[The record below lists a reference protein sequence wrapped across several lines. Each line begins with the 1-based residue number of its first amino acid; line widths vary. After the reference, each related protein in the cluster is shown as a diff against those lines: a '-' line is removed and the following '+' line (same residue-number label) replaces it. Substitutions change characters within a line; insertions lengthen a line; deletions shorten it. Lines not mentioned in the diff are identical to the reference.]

1 MCWTPLYAR
10 KHIYNFRVLFTG
22 FHGIDTKCYIWLA
35 QLYNVNICCLVKSI
49 IVSFSYFLC
58 YHLLKQTLLEN
69 NRLLQS
75 LWGFFQKQSWTFC
88 FILVHPSV
96 YSNFGYLVYFVP
108 SNKKS
113 WSYCFLT
120 CPSLFIH
127 IEPHQWCNGQYAYL
141 QCSRS

>member
-1 MCWTPLYAR
+1 MDRHGETSIPLYNFVAGGMINVREYQRCNQKWTIQRNWQHRTHKTNKTKTQHNMCWTPLYAR
-10 KHIYNFRVLFTG
+10 KQIYNFRVLFTG

-75 LWGFFQKQSWTFC
+75 LWFFF
-88 FILVHPSV
+88 
-96 YSNFGYLVYFVP
+96 
-108 SNKKS
+108 
-113 WSYCFLT
+113 
-120 CPSLFIH
+120 
-127 IEPHQWCNGQYAYL
+127 
-141 QCSRS
+141 